1 MQQCHYA
8 LVDTHASHQAA
19 CQWEFDVCNTHAGV
33 LNKMLNMFAGGF
45 VICGIVFHELFSM
58 LTMEYPVVLPNTTP
72 FQAEPIPLA
81 RLWVLCTFLFS
92 HLLLVVLCCTACMV
106 RVYGF
111 GNDFWSVV
119 ESIIAAFLIL
129 VMPQNIHARGQ
140 KLSMLTPLIRTQDI
154 DDKALPYIKSR
165 VLARAR
171 GGRRRLVFAK
181 IKKSVNMIK
190 AANMFKISNA
200 KPARRHGISKRTY
213 DGARAGQRK
222 RFVSADVS
230 RSSAGLPFAC
240 VGPSVPLQTTASAA
254 DSGDHTRISRRVRR
268 ASIGAIEQS
277 NAELLS
283 QAAREHNAVLSAS
296 SAGSTTHNN
305 QRCSAATAEKPPCET
320 APCCEG
326 QQTEKDEQIR
336 LACKDDTCSDAR
348 CDKLQGQE
356 EDEEDEYIPVTA
368 LTPEARYETGRRL
381 SACTER
387 VT

>member
-1 MQQCHYA
+1 
-8 LVDTHASHQAA
+8 
-19 CQWEFDVCNTHAGV
+19 
-33 LNKMLNMFAGGF
+33 ML
-45 VICGIVFHELFSM
+45 
-58 LTMEYPVVLPNTTP
+58 P
-72 FQAEPIPLA
+72 PI
-81 RLWVLCTFLFS
+81 
-92 HLLLVVLCCTACMV
+92 
-106 RVYGF
+106 Y
-111 GNDFWSVV
+111 
-119 ESIIAAFLIL
+119 
-129 VMPQNIHARGQ
+129 
-140 KLSMLTPLIRTQDI
+140 TQDI

-200 KPARRHGISKRTY
+200 RKPARRHGISKRTC

-222 RFVSADVS
+222 RIVSADVS

-240 VGPSVPLQTTASAA
+240 VEPSVPLQTTTSAA

-296 SAGSTTHNN
+296 SAGSPAHNN
-305 QRCSAATAEKPPCET
+305 QRCGAAAAEKAPCEA

-348 CDKLQGQE
+348 CDKPRGQE
-356 EDEEDEYIPVTA
+356 DDEEDDYIPVTA

>member
-1 MQQCHYA
+1 
-8 LVDTHASHQAA
+8 
-19 CQWEFDVCNTHAGV
+19 
-33 LNKMLNMFAGGF
+33 MLGGF
-45 VICGIVFHELFSM
+45 PGRLF
-58 LTMEYPVVLPNTTP
+58 LPD
-72 FQAEPIPLA
+72 
-81 RLWVLCTFLFS
+81 
-92 HLLLVVLCCTACMV
+92 LLDT
-106 RVYGF
+106 
-111 GNDFWSVV
+111 
-119 ESIIAAFLIL
+119 
-129 VMPQNIHARGQ
+129 NIGSPNPSGH
-140 KLSMLTPLIRTQDI
+140 
-154 DDKALPYIKSR
+154 
-165 VLARAR
+165 
-171 GGRRRLVFAK
+171 RR
-181 IKKSVNMIK
+181 
-190 AANMFKISNA
+190 
-200 KPARRHGISKRTY
+200 
-213 DGARAGQRK
+213 DQ
-222 RFVSADVS
+222 
-230 RSSAGLPFAC
+230 
-240 VGPSVPLQTTASAA
+240 VPLDRHHRWISQSRLHALRREAQTGTGTN
-254 DSGDHTRISRRVRR
+254 GDHTRISRRVRR

-381 SACTER
+381 SACTEL